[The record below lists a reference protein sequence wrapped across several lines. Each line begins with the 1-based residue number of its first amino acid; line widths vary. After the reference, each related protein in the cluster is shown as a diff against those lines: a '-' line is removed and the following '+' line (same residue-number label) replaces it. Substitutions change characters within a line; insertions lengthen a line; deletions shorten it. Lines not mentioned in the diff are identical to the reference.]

1 MFRKS
6 EDRKYQM
13 SRGKIEYQAYLM
25 DRRQAPRQGRLRY
38 ADSIWMLPHE
48 NKEVGFRRRDRR
60 LAQHREASRARW
72 SAGLIELARER
83 LFVPREEPVTK
94 EIIQ

>member
-1 MFRKS
+1 
-6 EDRKYQM
+6 M
-13 SRGKIEYQAYLM
+13 SRGQIEYQAYLM

-60 LAQHREASRARW
+60 LAQHREANMARLG
-72 SAGLIELARER
+72 ARIAEDLRER
-83 LFVPREEPVTK
+83 LFVPREKAAVTK
-94 EIIQ
+94 AVIQ